1 MTKQNIF
8 KTFGL
13 LTLSVFAVG
22 ILFFSVRANQVE
34 AKDFINNG
42 YQMMGHM
49 SNSDYSNDN
58 HAKLTSQEKQEMIDL
73 MKKHHG
79 DSWQNHHQQMHGSDN
94 GIQKKGG
101 SL

>member
-13 LTLSVFAVG
+13 LTLSAFAVG
-22 ILFFSVRANQVE
+22 ILFLSVRANQVE
-34 AKDFINNG
+34 AKDFVNSR
-42 YQMMGHM
+42 YQMMGYM
-49 SNSDYSNDN
+49 NNSDYSYPN
-58 HAKLTSQEKQEMIDL
+58 HTKLTSEEKQKMIDL

-79 DSWQNHHQQMHGSDN
+79 DNWQNHHQQMHGSDN
-94 GIQKKGG
+94 GIQEKGG

>member
-13 LTLSVFAVG
+13 LSLSVFAVG
-22 ILFFSVRANQVE
+22 ILFFSVRASQVE
-34 AKDFINNG
+34 AKDFVNNG
-42 YQMMGHM
+42 YKMMGHM
-49 SNSDYSNDN
+49 SNSDYSYDN

-79 DSWQNHHQQMHGSDN
+79 DNWQNHHQQMHGSDN

>member
-8 KTFGL
+8 KTFGP
-13 LTLSVFAVG
+13 LTLSAFAVG
-22 ILFFSVRANQVE
+22 ILLLSVRANQVE
-34 AKDFINNG
+34 AKDFVNNS
-42 YQMMGHM
+42 YQMMEHM
-49 SNSDYSNDN
+49 RNSDYLYDN
-58 HAKLTSQEKQEMIDL
+58 HTKLTSEEKQKMIGL

-79 DSWQNHHQQMHGSDN
+79 DNWQNHHQQMHGSDN